1 MPFLG
6 SKKVKESLEMKLRI
20 NNSIT
25 TNQLHMAESM
35 GDYFSSIAD
44 NIGSAND
51 AMDYNVLNHESIQ
64 AIVNH
69 RMAVGDDRSFNFEG
83 LRLSDVVKILKD
95 IDPKKA
101 TGWDTIPPKAFK
113 MGSTVLAA
121 PLCDLY
127 NRCIKS
133 CHWPKNWKRGEW
145 VPIHKKNHDGTMM
158 LCTCVMTM
166 NASEPTRTCCLFLSA
181 LFNSNKKF

>member
-25 TNQLHMAESM
+25 TYQLHITGSM

-51 AMDYNVLNHESIQ
+51 AKDYVRNHESIQ
-64 AIVNH
+64 ARVNH

-121 PLCDLY
+121 PLCDL
-127 NRCIKS
+127 
-133 CHWPKNWKRGEW
+133 
-145 VPIHKKNHDGTMM
+145 
-158 LCTCVMTM
+158 
-166 NASEPTRTCCLFLSA
+166 
-181 LFNSNKKF
+181 